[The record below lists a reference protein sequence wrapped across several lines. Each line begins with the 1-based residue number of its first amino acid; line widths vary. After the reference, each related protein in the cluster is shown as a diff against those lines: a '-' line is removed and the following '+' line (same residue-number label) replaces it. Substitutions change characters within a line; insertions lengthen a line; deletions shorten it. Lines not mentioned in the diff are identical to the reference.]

1 MRNRKTTK
9 AYAVTAVLS
18 ALSCAIM
25 LATYFAE
32 TASLTVAALAALPV
46 LILLAEYGNAV
57 AAACYVLTTVISLLI
72 CPVKDAPAA
81 YAIFFGIYPILKR
94 AAEMK
99 SKPRRLLIKGAVLVA
114 AVGLYCGATLL
125 FFPDEMLESTL
136 YKVIFI
142 PVCVVAFVL
151 YDKCLTLFMQVY
163 ARRLRSKIA
172 KYL

>member
-1 MRNRKTTK
+1 MRKRKTTK

-57 AAACYVLTTVISLLI
+57 AASCYVLTTVISLLI

-99 SKPRRLLIKGAVLVA
+99 SKPRRLLIKG
-114 AVGLYCGATLL
+114 GATLL

-136 YKVIFI
+136 YKFIFI
-142 PVCVVAFVL
+142 PVCVIAFVL